1 MTTLGFATLTANLQ
15 RSGNAPPAI
24 ETRATHSQAHSR
36 QGPQLAAA
44 RWPRRAYV
52 GGVPRMIVSC
62 SRKYMPANIFGSTE

>member
-36 QGPQLAAA
+36 QGPQLAAP
-44 RWPRRAYV
+44 RWPRHAYSAS
-52 GGVPRMIVSC
+52 PRMMFSC